1 MAFIDATWNLPSN
14 AAKKKKKAELR
25 AANKDF
31 YLLTP
36 PPWVQVGL
44 SINKH
49 ASVSRKGVRVFMTT
63 VLTK

>member
-1 MAFIDATWNLPSN
+1 MQPKE
-14 AAKKKKKAELR
+14 KKEELR

-49 ASVSRKGVRVFMTT
+49 ASAARKGVRVFYDYSTDKMS
-63 VLTK
+63 